1 MQATVTVSQFQTLSD
16 LFDFYN
22 AEIFNN
28 QLPDCLV
35 NLSRHKGA
43 HGFYAPECWK
53 SAEKEIVHEISVNP
67 DTMYRPDVQWHSTL
81 VHEMVHHWQQVF
93 GNPSRTG
100 YHNKEWANKMEQVG
114 LMPST
119 TGKAGGKK
127 TGQSVTHYV
136 IEGGSFDRA
145 FSMLSIEAKKSLKLK
160 YLPNLQLTVTKG
172 LAGAEDEEST
182 SGEGEGEEK
191 VKKAGKKFKYSCSCG
206 NNVWGKSGLNI
217 NCQECESEFIQA
229 E

>member
-35 NLSRHKGA
+35 NLSRHNGS
-43 HGFYAPECWK
+43 HGFYAAGRWK
-53 SAEKEIVHEISVNP
+53 SLEKEIVHEISINP

-81 VHEMVHHWQQVF
+81 VHEMVHHWQQIF
-93 GNPSRTG
+93 GKPSRTA
-100 YHNKEWANKMEQVG
+100 YHNKEWANKMEAVG

-119 TGKAGGKK
+119 TGQPGGKR

-136 IEGGSFDRA
+136 IEGGLFDKA
-145 FSMLSIEAKKSLKLK
+145 FSMLSFEAKKSLKLK
-160 YLPNLQLTVTKG
+160 YLPNIHMSVTKG
-172 LAGAEDEEST
+172 PESAEGEDS

-191 VKKAGKKFKYSCSCG
+191 VKKAGKKFKYSCGCG

-217 NCQECESEFIQA
+217 TCQECESEFTQA